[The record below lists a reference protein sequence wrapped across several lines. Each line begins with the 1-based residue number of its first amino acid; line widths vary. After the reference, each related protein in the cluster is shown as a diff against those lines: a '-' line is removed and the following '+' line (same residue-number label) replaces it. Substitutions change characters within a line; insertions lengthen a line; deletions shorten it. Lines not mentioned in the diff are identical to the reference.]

1 MDAYR
6 QVLQAPGA
14 KALLALGFV
23 ARIPFST
30 LGLLLTL
37 HCVLH
42 LDRTYLD
49 AGLIVTASTLG
60 TAISSPWRGRL
71 VDRHGLRRALIP
83 SIIIQ
88 PITLVAAAFAN
99 YQVLVLLALVGGLF
113 AIPVWTIVRTSLS
126 VIVPANLRRSAF
138 ALDAVFTEVVF
149 MAGPAA
155 ITVIAIAIGTAPT
168 LLIVAGFV
176 VLAGVGLAIADPP
189 TRSEQVMLP
198 TKLPPTLAA
207 SESGVLAT
215 SEGYAEAR
223 VAEDLATG
231 QIPVVM
237 FEEGPTA
244 RRALLTMGG
253 IAILAATVIGNMA
266 ITATDLG
273 IVAILNSDGKQGLI
287 GFVMAVWCFGSLVG
301 GFVYGAMTRTVGP
314 LWVLLALGL
323 LTIPVAFA
331 TQLVALLIAVFLA
344 GVALAPLVTATGE
357 AISHRVPEASRGEA
371 MGWHG
376 SAMTIGA
383 AVGSPLF
390 GAVIDEFG
398 AQAGVGSSG
407 VVAAVAAVVALIGQR
422 LWRARR
428 RRMLRERFGD

>member
-6 QVLQAPGA
+6 RVLAAPGA
-14 KALLALGFV
+14 KAVLALGFL

-71 VDRHGLRRALIP
+71 VDRHGLRRALVP
-83 SIIIQ
+83 SIIVQ
-88 PITLVAAAFAN
+88 PLTLVAAAFAN
-99 YQVLVLLALVGGLF
+99 YEVLVLLALVGGLF

-126 VIVPANLRRSAF
+126 VIVPASLRRSAF
-138 ALDAVFTEVVF
+138 ALDAVLTEVVF

-155 ITVIAIAIGTAPT
+155 VTVIAIAIGTGPT

-176 VLAGVGLAIADPP
+176 VLAGIGLAVANPP

-207 SESGVLAT
+207 SESGALAAHDA
-215 SEGYAEAR
+215 YAEAR
-223 VAEDLATG
+223 VAEDLTTG

-237 FEEGPTA
+237 FEESPTA
-244 RRALLTMGG
+244 RRALLTLGG
-253 IAILAATVIGNMA
+253 IAILVATVVGNTA

-273 IVAILNSDGKQGLI
+273 IVAILDGRGQEGLI
-287 GFVMAVWCFGSLVG
+287 GIVMTVWCAGSLVG
-301 GFVYGAMTRTVGP
+301 GFVYGALSRSLDPM
-314 LWVLLALGL
+314 LVLLALGV
-323 LTIPVAFA
+323 LTVPVAFA
-331 TQLVALLIAVFLA
+331 SDLVLLLIAVFLA
-344 GVALAPLVTATGE
+344 GLALAPLVTATGE
-357 AISHRVPEASRGEA
+357 AISQRVPEEVRGEA

-390 GAVIDEFG
+390 GAVIDRFG
-398 AQAGVGSSG
+398 GPHGVGASG
-407 VVAAVAAVVALIGQR
+407 AAAALLALVALGAR
-422 LWRARR
+422 SLWRARR
-428 RRMLRERFGD
+428 RRRLEQRFS